1 MDRPYNKDTITET
14 KELELKAR
22 VCLMCRKSFESEWAG
37 ERVCRKCKSTETWR
51 RG

>member
-1 MDRPYNKDTITET
+1 MDGTYNTEISEEREEVGQKVRP
-14 KELELKAR
+14 
-22 VCLMCRKSFESEWAG
+22 CLMCRKPFESEWAG

>member
-1 MDRPYNKDTITET
+1 MDRPYNKET
-14 KELELKAR
+14 RMEREEVDNKTRL
-22 VCLMCRKSFESEWAG
+22 CLMCRKQFDSEWAG

>member
-1 MDRPYNKDTITET
+1 MATVIDEET
-14 KELELKAR
+14 ELEERDDSKAR
-22 VCLMCRKSFESEWAG
+22 PCLMCGHTFESEWAG